1 MSLPPSQPYRRSIS
15 KVITLS
21 HSFMCF
27 EKEMRRKAA
36 WNQGKI
42 EKETKL
48 FLSSVMLP
56 VWPCV
61 FAALFQ
67 FQGGL
72 WSLNMHVCD
81 GLMTMDVMLCTASI
95 FNLCAISIDRLST
108 FNSLLTFGPTS
119 QVVVKALTLSV
130 TYDRNSPAI
139 QAWVDS
145 LISPPWCL
153 S

>member
-1 MSLPPSQPYRRSIS
+1 MSLPRERD
-15 KVITLS
+15 KVIFKFSDVACLT
-21 HSFMCF
+21 
-27 EKEMRRKAA
+27 
-36 WNQGKI
+36 
-42 EKETKL
+42 
-48 FLSSVMLP
+48 V
-56 VWPCV
+56 CV

-119 QVVVKALTLSV
+119 QVVAKALTSSV
-130 TYDRNSPAI
+130 TYDRNSTAK
-139 QAWVDS
+139 QA
-145 LISPPWCL
+145 
-153 S
+153 